1 MGYSGDHF
9 LKLKV
14 TSRERYN
21 LIGEVFCSCL
31 NTMVVFNA
39 QGFHHME
46 YDGGGRARTEK
57 EIVHKLSLLPFASKV
72 LAISTQ
78 VEMYKKE
85 KIPKNRKQG
94 ACQKDVEYWAFVA
107 NVGAGATNEKIRVIV
122 RRVGSGKVLFWSV
135 MKLRGKNGF

>member
-1 MGYSGDHF
+1 MGHSDEYIR
-9 LKLKV
+9 KLKV
-14 TSRERYN
+14 TSREAYN
-21 LIGEVFCSCL
+21 AIGEVFCPCL

-46 YDGGGRARTEK
+46 YDGGGRARTTK
-57 EIVHKLSLLPFASKV
+57 EITHKLALLPFAPRV
-72 LAISTQ
+72 LATST
-78 VEMYKKE
+78 EIELYKKD

-107 NVGAGATNEKIRVIV
+107 TVSVRGATKEKIRVIV

-135 MKLRGKNGF
+135 MKLRGKM